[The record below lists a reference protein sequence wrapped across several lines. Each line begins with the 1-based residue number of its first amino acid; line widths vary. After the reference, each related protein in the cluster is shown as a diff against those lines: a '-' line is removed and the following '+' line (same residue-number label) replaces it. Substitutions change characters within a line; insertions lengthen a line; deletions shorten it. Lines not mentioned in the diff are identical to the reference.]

1 MAMLP
6 RALLLSVF
14 FHLIVLLGGISR
26 ELPLLAGAVADN
38 YVLSATLRTVPVASG
53 SLEQLPTTRVDHP
66 KGPSHKLLGVKTT
79 SRKST
84 VLPINSRST
93 VAIDLPVDVAVK
105 NTSETSRA
113 TESASLL
120 LIEPKMI
127 LSVEGLGTYR
137 LNLAR
142 EARRLKRYPVIARDR
157 FWEGVVVLK
166 IQAQTGSVIPAVLI
180 ERGSGHDVLDV
191 EALEMMSQAAR
202 QASVPESLRGK
213 QFAIDVPIH
222 FRLAD

>member
-1 MAMLP
+1 MLP

-14 FHLIVLLGGISR
+14 FHLIVLLGCITR
-26 ELPLLAGAVADN
+26 EFTLLTGAVADHH
-38 YVLSATLRTVPVASG
+38 VLSATLRTAPVASG
-53 SLEQLPTTRVDHP
+53 SFEQLPATRVDHP
-66 KGPSHKLLGVKTT
+66 KGSSHKLLGVKTT
-79 SRKST
+79 SRIST

-93 VAIDLPVDVAVK
+93 VATDLPVDLAVK
-105 NTSETSRA
+105 NTFESSRA

-120 LIEPKMI
+120 PIEPKAI
-127 LSVEGLGTYR
+127 LSVEGLGAYR

-157 FWEGVVVLK
+157 SWEGVVVLK
-166 IQAQTGSVIPAVLI
+166 IQVQTGSVIPEVLI
-180 ERGSGHDVLDV
+180 EHGSGHDVLDV
-191 EALEMMSQAAR
+191 QALKMMSQAAR

-213 QFAIDVPIH
+213 QFAIDIPIH